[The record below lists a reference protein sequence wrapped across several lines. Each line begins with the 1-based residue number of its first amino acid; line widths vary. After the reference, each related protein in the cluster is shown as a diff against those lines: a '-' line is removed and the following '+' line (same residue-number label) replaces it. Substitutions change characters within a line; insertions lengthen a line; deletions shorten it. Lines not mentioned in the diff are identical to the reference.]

1 MKPETPRGDVLEEG
15 DDRRLEPDGA
25 GCLRSP
31 FFSGVGSLS
40 YFRHSV
46 SLETPGVLS

>member
-31 FFSGVGSLS
+31 FF
-40 YFRHSV
+40 
-46 SLETPGVLS
+46 PGLVLDVKELLAGEMGPVLMR

>member
-25 GCLRSP
+25 GCLRSSV
-31 FFSGVGSLS
+31 FSGVGAGCEGT
-40 YFRHSV
+40 V
-46 SLETPGVLS
+46 GGEMGPVLMR